1 MRQMANKG
9 HLTFKYQM
17 GGVHCREREP
27 EHVMKTAYIEEL
39 RTCPEKHRVY
49 HVTESFYLP
58 SRFRLH
64 NFKESEWPS
73 NLVHIDLF
81 VNFTSDGVELYVN
94 GCLEYISRKRIHLWI
109 SCWTTNQFLTVLS
122 FIIEFKERS
131 EPIFLLKFGFNQK
144 YQIAQALIY

>member
-17 GGVHCREREP
+17 GGVNCREREP
-27 EHVMKTAYIEEL
+27 EHVMKTAYIKEL

-49 HVTESFYLP
+49 HMTESFYLP

-64 NFKESEWPS
+64 NFEESEWPS

-94 GCLEYISRKRIHLWI
+94 GCLEYISRKRIYLWV

-122 FIIEFKERS
+122 YIIEFYERS